1 MILISKYE
9 RAELERVGLLKHKKT
24 GRFPQDPNF
33 QVVNKQ
39 HCSRDKSV
47 YVAEEPDVLAFLGK
61 WDYLNLQ
68 RISNSQKKQL
78 IEGGFLNSNNIQ
90 KWGEYVPN
98 AIAYEDK
105 DGQWR
110 IKKITKLLLF
120 LGIWKNKKPTNNYN
134 NSYNNNYNN
143 KNKNQDTQTEV

>member
-1 MILISKYE
+1 MILISKFE
-9 RAELERVGLLKHKKT
+9 REQLESVGLLKHKKT

-47 YVAEEPDVLAFLGK
+47 YVAEEPEVLAFLGK
-61 WDYLNLQ
+61 WDMLNLQ
-68 RISNSQKKQL
+68 KISYSQKKQL
-78 IEGGFLNSNNIQ
+78 VEGGFLNDNNSQ
-90 KWGEYVPN
+90 KYGTYVPN

-110 IKKITKLLLF
+110 IKKVSKLLLF
-120 LGIWKNKKPTNNYN
+120 LGIWKNNKKPMNGNY
-134 NSYNNNYNN
+134 
-143 KNKNQDTQTEV
+143 NKNQTEN